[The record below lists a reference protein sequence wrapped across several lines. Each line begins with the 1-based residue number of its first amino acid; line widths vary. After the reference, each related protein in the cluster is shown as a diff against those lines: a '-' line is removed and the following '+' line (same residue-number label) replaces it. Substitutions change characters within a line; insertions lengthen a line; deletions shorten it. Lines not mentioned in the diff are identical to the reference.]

1 MFKALL
7 NIINSILPKTNTKV
21 DNSYYMP
28 TVAPKHLLIAEK
40 ELGVTE
46 ISGNVHNK
54 RILEYHQ
61 ATELKATADEIA
73 WCAAFVNWCLK
84 QSGELGTLKAN
95 ARSFLDWGVKV
106 DKPALGDV
114 VVFWRGKKSGWQGH
128 VAFYIEENSD
138 AVKVL
143 GGNQNNKVCYMWYP
157 KSQVLGYRRLA

>member
-1 MFKALL
+1 MLKIIE
-7 NIINSILPKTNTKV
+7 NIFNSIFSKPEKKETQIFDLPK
-21 DNSYYMP
+21 YF
-28 TVAPKHLLIAEK
+28 LIAEK
-40 ELGVTE
+40 EIGVKE
-46 ISGNVHNK
+46 IAGNKHNP

-61 ATELKATADEIA
+61 ATQLKATADEVS

-84 QSGELGTLKAN
+84 QSGELGTLRAD
-95 ARSFLDWGVKV
+95 ARSFLGWGIETKTPR
-106 DKPALGDV
+106 KGDI

-128 VAFYIEENSD
+128 VAFFIEENSD